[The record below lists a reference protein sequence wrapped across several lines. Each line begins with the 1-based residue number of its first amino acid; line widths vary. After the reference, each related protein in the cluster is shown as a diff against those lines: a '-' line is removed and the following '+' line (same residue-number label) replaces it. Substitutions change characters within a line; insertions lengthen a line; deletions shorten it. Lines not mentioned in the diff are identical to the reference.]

1 MPKKIDANHG
11 AIVRDLR
18 KAGAMV
24 QSLAEIGKGCPD
36 ILVLFRGDA
45 YVMEIKDGMQPPSKQ
60 RLTPLEKQWHAQ
72 ALEARYHVYIV
83 KTSTEALQII
93 GAIQVEGR

>member
-1 MPKKIDANHG
+1 MSKRIDANQPM
-11 AIVRDLR
+11 IVRDLR

-24 QSLAEIGKGCPD
+24 QSLADIGKGCPD
-36 ILVLFRGDA
+36 LLVLFRGDA

-60 RLTPLEKQWHAQ
+60 RLTPLEKEWHAQ

-83 KTSTEALQII
+83 KDSTEALQII
-93 GAIQVEGR
+93 GAIK